1 MPCHYCRLTKSFF
14 AALICFTPG
23 LVAAALDDY
32 QSSADAAVEW
42 LKQQQNL
49 DGSWGDRI
57 DIEHLYTAEA
67 VTAMQAIN
75 KRSAAYYW
83 GITWL
88 ENHYSSNVDYTAR
101 RIIALMPHDNNLSAE
116 ISYLV
121 NAQSFAVLGN
131 SYGWGLTSGYDG
143 SALDTALALQAYGQY
158 SLTTN
163 VQFALDYLKSIQ
175 QTDNAWAL
183 IEGQTSDPVTTAQ
196 VILALLLYQTTD
208 PTLSTNIGSAV
219 SALGAM
225 VDNASPALVKA
236 HAALAILRYD
246 NASMQ
251 ARSLIDSLLDEQ
263 LSDGSWNGDPYTT
276 AVTVRALASVLGS
289 DPVGLDTLIY
299 IPDANLRGAIN
310 MMLGKNWMD
319 SLNAGELSSL
329 TYLDATSMYITDLTG
344 LEAAVNLVSADL
356 AGNSISD
363 ISPLTGLQNLTDLN
377 VDGNPLSNSVDSD
390 GDGLTDWQE
399 AQNGSNPLN
408 PDTDGDGV
416 GDLVDPYPRIPAD
429 GDLNEDGT
437 VDVADILIAM
447 RIIKGD
453 LQPDS
458 YLGRGD
464 VAPLSGGTPAPNGV
478 FDLGDVVVIQRKA
491 LGLIDF

>member
-1 MPCHYCRLTKSFF
+1 
-14 AALICFTPG
+14 
-23 LVAAALDDY
+23 
-32 QSSADAAVEW
+32 
-42 LKQQQNL
+42 
-49 DGSWGDRI
+49 
-57 DIEHLYTAEA
+57 
-67 VTAMQAIN
+67 
-75 KRSAAYYW
+75 
-83 GITWL
+83 
-88 ENHYSSNVDYTAR
+88 
-101 RIIALMPHDNNLSAE
+101 
-116 ISYLV
+116 
-121 NAQSFAVLGN
+121 
-131 SYGWGLTSGYDG
+131 
-143 SALDTALALQAYGQY
+143 
-158 SLTTN
+158 
-163 VQFALDYLKSIQ
+163 
-175 QTDNAWAL
+175 
-183 IEGQTSDPVTTAQ
+183 
-196 VILALLLYQTTD
+196 
-208 PTLSTNIGSAV
+208 
-219 SALGAM
+219 
-225 VDNASPALVKA
+225 
-236 HAALAILRYD
+236 
-246 NASMQ
+246 
-251 ARSLIDSLLDEQ
+251 
-263 LSDGSWNGDPYTT
+263 
-276 AVTVRALASVLGS
+276 
-289 DPVGLDTLIY
+289 LIY